1 MADKKAYSALTKNTY
16 TIPAG
21 SVYTVDYLDTKPN
34 YFRVQN
40 QGTTALYCA
49 TGFIPKV
56 NKYDFVAPA
65 GGMKM
70 YAEPFR
76 QTRLYIFN
84 PSSED
89 VRCSVLSFTAE
100 FDPLTLA
107 LSDMELDLSGTT
119 LEANTVISGF
129 SSPLPAGYNNIGTVN
144 GSSVYVDEIHGID
157 DTVVEKFGK
166 GKQTGES
173 LTYLSNDANTAAEKS
188 TSNVKYVN
196 FIANDSDTDSI
207 SVYLGSS
214 GEITLKAGEVIND
227 IYLKDAFVRINGK
240 KYRCLVQK

>member
-49 TGFIPKV
+49 TGFIPKL

-65 GGMKM
+65 GGMKL

-76 QTRLYIFN
+76 QSRLYVFN
-84 PSSED
+84 PSTED
-89 VRCSVLSFTAE
+89 VRCTVLSFTAE

-129 SSPLPAGYNNIGTVN
+129 SSPLPNGYNNIGTVN

-157 DTVVEKFGK
+157 DTVVEKFRT
-166 GKQTGES
+166 QTGES
-173 LTYLSNDANTAAEKS
+173 LTYLYNDAETAAEKS

>member
-49 TGFIPKV
+49 TGFIPKL

-65 GGMKM
+65 GGMKL

-76 QTRLYIFN
+76 QSRLYVFN
-84 PSSED
+84 PSTEN
-89 VRCSVLSFTAE
+89 VRCTVLSFTAE

-129 SSPLPAGYNNIGTVN
+129 SSPLPNGYNNIGTVN

-157 DTVVEKFGK
+157 DIVVEKFRT
-166 GKQTGES
+166 QTGES
-173 LTYLSNDANTAAEKS
+173 LTYLSNNADTAAEKS

-196 FIANDSDTDSI
+196 FISNDSDTDSI
-207 SVYLGSS
+207 SVYLGTS

-227 IYLKDAFVRINGK
+227 IYLKDASVRINGK